1 MPNSSMPSL
10 ISATRSVQT
19 LVANAPSTWIT
30 RWSHLLPPGCEV
42 LDVACGSG
50 RHLQWFNQHGHS
62 VWGVD
67 KDIAAAR
74 AQVPAANLIKAD
86 IENGPWP
93 FFTPQGLQR
102 FGAVVVTNYLWRPL
116 LPILLQSLAPGG
128 LLLYETFAAGN
139 ETVGHPARPDFLL
152 EPGELLQVCAGLQ
165 VVAYENGFVPD
176 PDRFVQRIAAFAPA
190 LPTAGV
196 EEIPRYRL

>member
-1 MPNSSMPSL
+1 MSL
-10 ISATRSVQT
+10 LNPPPAAHA
-19 LVANAPSTWIT
+19 LGAPSPWIA

-50 RHLQWFNQHGHS
+50 RHLQWFAPRGHT
-62 VWGVD
+62 VVGVD
-67 KDIAAAR
+67 LDIAAAR
-74 AQVPAANLIKAD
+74 ARLPDAQLVQAD

-93 FFTPQGLQR
+93 FTTLDGPR
-102 FGAVVVTNYLWRPL
+102 PFGAIVVTNYLWRPL

-139 ETVGHPARPDFLL
+139 ETVGRPARADFLL
-152 EPGELLQVCAGLQ
+152 QAGELLRVCATLQ
-165 VVAYENGFVPD
+165 VVAYENGFASN

-190 LPTAGV
+190 LPSPAGTP
-196 EEIPRYRL
+196 ISRHPL

>member
-1 MPNSSMPSL
+1 MAISIQPTVAHVLSGPS
-10 ISATRSVQT
+10 
-19 LVANAPSTWIT
+19 PWIA

-50 RHLQWFNQHGHS
+50 RHLQWFASRGHQ
-62 VWGVD
+62 VVGMD
-67 KDIAAAR
+67 RDIAAAR
-74 AQVPAANLIKAD
+74 AQVPAAQLVEAD

-93 FFTPQGLQR
+93 FLTSQGPRR

-116 LPILLQSLAPGG
+116 LPILLQSLEPGG

-139 ETVGHPARPDFLL
+139 ETVGRPARPDFLL
-152 EPGELLQVCAGLQ
+152 QPGELLRLCSGLQ
-165 VVAYENGFVPD
+165 VVAYENGFAAD

-190 LPTAGV
+190 LPSSATTT
-196 EEIPRYRL
+196 ISRHPL